1 MPFSGASSRWLQ
13 RYAPALLAVALII
26 AMSISLAWQAA
37 GWLRLQRS
45 PVAVAASPV
54 SHESIRSDPTRLARL
69 FGTSAQDPNAPPPAT
84 NLDLVLKGS
93 FVQSDPKLSSAII
106 QRQGDKPHRY
116 AVGGE
121 ISDGVKLHAVYRDRV
136 ELQRGGRLESLP
148 FPHRS
153 GDCWPARTT
162 LQARTTRSNNCK
174 ACRMR
179 TLQHCAS
186 AWTPCASRWKPR
198 PSQNPPKKTRAS
210 PRPRLR
216 KATDPMS
223 QPLLRA
229 LFAPSSRSYVPAV
242 LLSLALGIQAAHAE
256 NNGGN
261 AFVPAGNQQEAHWTI
276 NLKDADIRE
285 FIDQISEITGETFVV
300 DPRVKG
306 QVSVVSKAQL
316 SLSEVYQ
323 LFLSVMSTH
332 GFTVVAQGD
341 QARIVPN
348 AEAKTEAGGGQSA
361 PDRLETRVIQVQQSP
376 VSELIPLIRPLVP
389 QYGHLAA
396 VPSANALIISDRSAN
411 IARIEDVIRQ
421 LDQKGSHDYSVINL
435 RYGWVM
441 DAAEVLNNA
450 MSRGQAKGAAGA
462 QVIADARKPP
472 DHPRPA
478 AGARQLVQ
486 LAQSLDT
493 LTARSANTRVIR
505 LRHNDAKTL
514 AETLGQI
521 SEGMKNNGGQGGEQ
535 TGGGRPSNILI
546 RADEST
552 NALVLLADPDT
563 VNALEDIVR
572 QLDVPRAQ
580 VLVEAAIVEISGDIQ
595 DAVGV
600 QWAINKGGM
609 GGTKTNFAN
618 TGLSI
623 GTLLQSLEQQGTGIH
638 PRRRHRRHRQQQ
650 LRRAGHRALGQH
662 QEQPAVD
669 PEPVDPGQPESG
681 DSGRPERTVPD
692 RLLHHQQRRFEQPV
706 HHRGAQGY
714 RRQPQGHSAH
724 QRRRGPAPG
733 DRAGD
738 LGPAAQ
744 RPAAQQYRPDHQQAL
759 DQEHHPRRERPSD
772 RDRRPDPGRRFPS
785 RVEGSPA
792 RGHPIAR
799 SPVPF
804 HQGHTQAQPDGLP
817 ASYGGPRQRRSR
829 RALGQEIQRH
839 PGHRRHSRPGGRPS
853 ILPTNANQ
861 LFDGQAVDLRELKT
875 E

>member
-1 MPFSGASSRWLQ
+1 
-13 RYAPALLAVALII
+13 
-26 AMSISLAWQAA
+26 
-37 GWLRLQRS
+37 
-45 PVAVAASPV
+45 
-54 SHESIRSDPTRLARL
+54 
-69 FGTSAQDPNAPPPAT
+69 
-84 NLDLVLKGS
+84 
-93 FVQSDPKLSSAII
+93 
-106 QRQGDKPHRY
+106 
-116 AVGGE
+116 
-121 ISDGVKLHAVYRDRV
+121 
-136 ELQRGGRLESLP
+136 
-148 FPHRS
+148 
-153 GDCWPARTT
+153 
-162 LQARTTRSNNCK
+162 
-174 ACRMR
+174 
-179 TLQHCAS
+179 
-186 AWTPCASRWKPR
+186 
-198 PSQNPPKKTRAS
+198 
-210 PRPRLR
+210 
-216 KATDPMS
+216 MS

-256 NNGGN
+256 NSGGN

-332 GFTVVAQGD
+332 GFTVVTQGD

-421 LDQKGSHDYSVINL
+421 LDQKGSPDYSVINL

-462 QVIADARKPP
+462 QVIADARTNRLIILGPP
-472 DHPRPA
+472 Q
-478 AGARQLVQ
+478 ARAKLVQ

-493 LTARSANTRVIR
+493 PTARSANTRVIR

-552 NALVLLADPDT
+552 NALILLADPDT

-609 GGTKTNFAN
+609 GGTRTNFGN

-623 GTLLQSLEQQGTGIH
+623 GTLLQALKDDKPPALPDGAIVGI
-638 PRRRHRRHRQQQ
+638 
-650 LRRAGHRALGQH
+650 GSSSFGALVT
-662 QEQPAVD
+662 A
-669 PEPVDPGQPESG
+669 
-681 DSGRPERTVPD
+681 
-692 RLLHHQQRRFEQPV
+692 L
-706 HHRGAQGY
+706 
-714 RRQPQGHSAH
+714 SAH
-724 QRRRGPAPG
+724 SKSNLLSTPSLLTLDNQKAEILVGQNVPFNTGSYTTNSEGSSNPFTTVERKDIGVNLQVTPHINDGAALRLEIEQEISSIAPSVQQVSNTDIITNKRSIKSTILAENGQVIVLGGLIQDDVVQAESKVPLLG
-733 DRAGD
+733 DIPWLGKLFRSTKDTHTKRNLMVFLRPTVVLDGAG
-738 LGPAAQ
+738 LAAISGKKYSDI
-744 RPAAQQYRPDHQQAL
+744 RVL
-759 DQEHHPRRERPSD
+759 D
-772 RDRRPDPGRRFPS
+772 GRRSP
-785 RVEGSPA
+785 EG
-792 RGHPIAR
+792 RG
-799 SPVPF
+799 
-804 HQGHTQAQPDGLP
+804 
-817 ASYGGPRQRRSR
+817 
-829 RALGQEIQRH
+829 
-839 PGHRRHSRPGGRPS
+839 S
-853 ILPTNANQ
+853 ILPSSAGQ
-861 LFDGQAVDLRELKT
+861 LFDGQTVDLRDLKA

>member
-1 MPFSGASSRWLQ
+1 
-13 RYAPALLAVALII
+13 
-26 AMSISLAWQAA
+26 
-37 GWLRLQRS
+37 
-45 PVAVAASPV
+45 
-54 SHESIRSDPTRLARL
+54 
-69 FGTSAQDPNAPPPAT
+69 
-84 NLDLVLKGS
+84 
-93 FVQSDPKLSSAII
+93 
-106 QRQGDKPHRY
+106 
-116 AVGGE
+116 
-121 ISDGVKLHAVYRDRV
+121 
-136 ELQRGGRLESLP
+136 
-148 FPHRS
+148 
-153 GDCWPARTT
+153 
-162 LQARTTRSNNCK
+162 
-174 ACRMR
+174 
-179 TLQHCAS
+179 
-186 AWTPCASRWKPR
+186 
-198 PSQNPPKKTRAS
+198 
-210 PRPRLR
+210 
-216 KATDPMS
+216 MS

-242 LLSLALGIQAAHAE
+242 LLSLALGIQVAHAE
-256 NNGGN
+256 DSGRN

-341 QARIVPN
+341 QARIVLN

-462 QVIADARKPP
+462 QVIADARTNRLIILGPP
-472 DHPRPA
+472 Q
-478 AGARQLVQ
+478 ARAKLVQ

-493 LTARSANTRVIR
+493 PTARSANTRVIR

-552 NALVLLADPDT
+552 NALILLADPDT

-609 GGTKTNFAN
+609 GGTRTNFGN

-623 GTLLQSLEQQGTGIH
+623 GTLLQALKDDKPPALPDGAIVGIGSSSFGALVTALSANSKSNLLSTPSLLTLDNQKAEILVGQNVPFNTGSYTTNSEGSSNPFTTVERKDIGVNLKVTPHINDGAALRLEIEQEISSIA
-638 PRRRHRRHRQQQ
+638 PSVQQVSNTDIITNKRSIKSTILAENGQ
-650 LRRAGHRALGQH
+650 VIVLGGLIQDDVVQAESKVPLLGDIPWLGKLFRSTKDTHTKRNLMVFLRPTVVLDGAGLA
-662 QEQPAVD
+662 AI
-669 PEPVDPGQPESG
+669 SG
-681 DSGRPERTVPD
+681 KKYSDIRV
-692 RLLHHQQRRFEQPV
+692 
-706 HHRGAQGY
+706 
-714 RRQPQGHSAH
+714 
-724 QRRRGPAPG
+724 
-733 DRAGD
+733 
-738 LGPAAQ
+738 
-744 RPAAQQYRPDHQQAL
+744 L
-759 DQEHHPRRERPSD
+759 D
-772 RDRRPDPGRRFPS
+772 GRRSP
-785 RVEGSPA
+785 EG
-792 RGHPIAR
+792 RG
-799 SPVPF
+799 
-804 HQGHTQAQPDGLP
+804 
-817 ASYGGPRQRRSR
+817 
-829 RALGQEIQRH
+829 
-839 PGHRRHSRPGGRPS
+839 S
-853 ILPTNANQ
+853 ILPSSAGQ
-861 LFDGQAVDLRELKT
+861 LFDGQTVDLRDLKA